1 MGREMEGRGSKEMWV
16 RGGGGGGG
24 NGEGGSGEK
33 VWEEKETVK
42 G

>member
-1 MGREMEGRGSKEMWV
+1 MEGRGSKEMWV